1 MAKTLSNL
9 NDLKSRTNRT
19 LNSTD
24 RYEYSAIFLKARMQF
39 KLVSNIHTLMQI
51 VEQMGLAT
59 SLESLNVDVYCL
71 YDIHIFD
78 SNEVLQIGSLSVFCV
93 QLSEDA
99 EASLFRFAGV
109 GIALSARAEAAL
121 INCITINSQLCAVR
135 LKSSIKV

>member
-19 LNSTD
+19 LNATD
-24 RYEYSAIFLKARMQF
+24 RYEYSAIFLEARMQF
-39 KLVSNIHTLMQI
+39 KLVSNIRTLMQI

-78 SNEVLQIGSLSVFCV
+78 SNEVLQIGSLSVF
-93 QLSEDA
+93 LRA
-99 EASLFRFAGV
+99 IIRGRR
-109 GIALSARAEAAL
+109 GIFVSFCRHRH
-121 INCITINSQLCAVR
+121 CIEC
-135 LKSSIKV
+135 